1 MQRICC
7 LCKAASR
14 IPSFIGVVKKEA
26 YLYSLKLS
34 VCMFL
39 LRMNCNIKKT
49 SRKVEA
55 EVYVGYFSD
64 SWIHQPSLMK
74 RILHWCSVFQNA
86 CSQLA
91 S

>member
-7 LCKAASR
+7 LCKTASR

-39 LRMNCNIKKT
+39 LWMNCNIKKT
-49 SRKVEA
+49 SRKVYLKA

-64 SWIHQPSLMK
+64 SWIHQPSQMK
-74 RILHWCSVFQNA
+74 
-86 CSQLA
+86 
-91 S
+91 